1 MYLSG
6 KNTLINYHLSQPFEP
21 LNLVTSLLNL
31 QFAKM
36 TPM

>member
-1 MYLSG
+1 MCLSS
-6 KNTLINYHLSQPFEP
+6 KITLVNYHLSQTFEP
-21 LNLVTSLLNL
+21 LNLVVSLLNL